1 LKKAYREADFDK
13 PRNFIG
19 LTKGLPDDDMKRL
32 LAEHAPIN
40 EASLRELAQQRAQAV
55 RQYLVAANVDAQRIS
70 IAAPKLNANDI
81 KDNGPTTR
89 VDFSLQ

>member
-1 LKKAYREADFDK
+1 
-13 PRNFIG
+13 
-19 LTKGLPDDDMKRL
+19 
-32 LAEHAPIN
+32 
-40 EASLRELAQQRAQAV
+40 LRALAQQRAQAV

-70 IAAPKLNANDI
+70 IAAPKLNADDI